1 MVEHTERYRRVVTTG
16 LRLVKQNTLE
26 CSRPLATIR
35 FIVTIVMRIR
45 VLIPF
50 RVCAEWAW
58 CAGMQSLSNKTRC
71 IYQALRL

>member
-45 VLIPF
+45 VY
-50 RVCAEWAW
+50 
-58 CAGMQSLSNKTRC
+58 S
-71 IYQALRL
+71 